1 MLQLIVL
8 AVSFLSILYSSGR
21 SLVNAAKFRDRG
33 GVKLR
38 EGSSGKKKTVE
49 TGPLSTDLRSIDWR
63 LVGPY
68 KTVTFVP
75 VQYNTSTLHRVNP
88 IITIGCCTLE

>member
-33 GVKLR
+33 GVKLN
-38 EGSSGKKKTVE
+38 EGSSGKKKMWERAHSVLIYGASIGGWSARTKPLHLFPYSTVQVRYIE
-49 TGPLSTDLRSIDWR
+49 
-63 LVGPY
+63 
-68 KTVTFVP
+68 
-75 VQYNTSTLHRVNP
+75 
-88 IITIGCCTLE
+88 

>member
-8 AVSFLSILYSSGR
+8 AVSFLSILYSSGC

-38 EGSSGKKKTVE
+38 EGSSGKKKLWGRTHSVLIYGASIGGWSARTKPLHLCPYSTVQVRYIE
-49 TGPLSTDLRSIDWR
+49 
-63 LVGPY
+63 
-68 KTVTFVP
+68 
-75 VQYNTSTLHRVNP
+75 
-88 IITIGCCTLE
+88 